1 MPVKADAKE
10 KETEKQAPTSD
21 KNLQLAVSAIEKQF
35 GAGSIMRLGDE
46 TARVDVPVIPTGALS
61 LDLAL
66 GVGGMPR
73 GRIVEVYGP
82 ESSGK
87 TTLML
92 SVIANAQ
99 RAGGLAAFVDV
110 EHALDPAYAKR
121 IGVNLND
128 LLVSQPDSGEEA
140 LTIAETLIRSNAV
153 DVLVVDS
160 VAALVPRAELE
171 GQMGDAVMGAQARL
185 MSQAMRKLTAVI
197 HKAKTCCI
205 FTNQIRE
212 KIGVMFGSPET
223 TPGGRALKFYA
234 SIRIDMRRLAAI
246 KDATGKVV
254 GNHVRAKV
262 LKNKVAPPFVEAEF
276 DIMYD
281 VGIAKE
287 GSVIDVAVN
296 HGILE
301 RKGSWL
307 SFDGQM
313 IGQGREAA
321 KDHLRTNPKVLDQ
334 VIAAIQ
340 KKVITPPES
349 AKQSQTS
356 TAK

>member
-1 MPVKADAKE
+1 MSAKAEVKE
-10 KETEKQAPTSD
+10 KESTKESLLKD
-21 KNLQLAVSAIEKQF
+21 KNLQVAVAAIEKQF
-35 GAGSIMRLGDE
+35 GSGSIMRLGDE
-46 TARVDVPVIPTGALS
+46 IARVDILVIPTGAMS
-61 LDLAL
+61 LDIAL
-66 GVGGMPR
+66 GVGGIPR
-73 GRIVEVYGP
+73 GRITEVYGP

-121 IGVNLND
+121 IGVNLED
-128 LLVSQPDSGEEA
+128 LLVSQPNSGEEA
-140 LTIAETLIRSNAV
+140 LTITETLIRSNAV
-153 DVLVVDS
+153 DVVVLDS

-171 GQMGDAVMGAQARL
+171 GAMGDATVGAQARL
-185 MSQAMRKLTAVI
+185 MSQAMRKLTSCI
-197 HKAKTCCI
+197 HKAKTACV

-234 SIRIDMRRLAAI
+234 SVRIDMRRLSVI
-246 KDATGKVV
+246 KDPTGRVV
-254 GNHVRAKV
+254 GSHVRAKV
-262 LKNKVAPPFVEAEF
+262 VKNKVAPPFAESEF

-287 GSVIDVAVN
+287 GSVIDVATDLEV
-296 HGILE
+296 LE

-307 SFDGQM
+307 AFNGEQ

-321 KDHLRTNPKVLDQ
+321 KDFLKANPKVLDA
-334 VIAAIQ
+334 VMAEVFTRIKNGAHVSI
-340 KKVITPPES
+340 KPKNS
-349 AKQSQTS
+349 
-356 TAK
+356 